1 MALGLN
7 IMEQEVVD
15 MTNTLAING
24 LVYFLKFCK
33 AVLAM
38 FREDDAINNVANTI
52 WTTAN
57 TIYDLVTLYFNY

>member
-1 MALGLN
+1 M
-7 IMEQEVVD
+7 QRS
-15 MTNTLAING
+15 
-24 LVYFLKFCK
+24 
-33 AVLAM
+33 M